1 MHLVRQV
8 YRNVQENLS
17 GKHPKVY
24 RQVHAGS
31 EVATIALP
39 KQIPGLDGEY
49 EKLNDIGIIR
59 QILLYPP
66 LIYDPPMN
74 KRRGMFKEIKINP
87 LEKIDINAKEWLCYP
102 AKVCDVLIHVYFHE
116 TFYELGFGLC
126 NLFELAEEE
135 DLEKQPDAI
144 YLYGAPEG
152 SLDGLAEFNTV
163 YYKDKEKNMLVGA
176 VPRDDEF
183 GYFGYLKKMIL
194 TLHNIKKIEQNI
206 MPYHGAFYQISLKG
220 NIKVKVLMIGDSGAG
235 KSESLEALRFLGS
248 EKIRDLTII
257 ADDMG
262 SIIIE
267 DDGTIRGLGTE
278 TGAFLRLDDLQT
290 GYAFEQLDR
299 AIITNPS
306 KVNARIVIPIT
317 DFETITEGREI
328 DYILYA
334 NNYEEV
340 DEEHKIIESFDNAE
354 DALKVFREGAVMSKG
369 TTNTTGLVHSY
380 FANVFGPP
388 QNREAHDKIVDRYF
402 QEFFKKGIFVG
413 QIRTRLGV
421 KGMENDGPIE
431 AAKALL
437 SIIEK

>member
-1 MHLVRQV
+1 M
-8 YRNVQENLS
+8 
-17 GKHPKVY
+17 
-24 RQVHAGS
+24 
-31 EVATIALP
+31 
-39 KQIPGLDGEY
+39 
-49 EKLNDIGIIR
+49 
-59 QILLYPP
+59 
-66 LIYDPPMN
+66 
-74 KRRGMFKEIKINP
+74 
-87 LEKIDINAKEWLCYP
+87 
-102 AKVCDVLIHVYFHE
+102 
-116 TFYELGFGLC
+116 
-126 NLFELAEEE
+126 AEEE

-328 DYILYA
+328 DIILYA

-340 DEEHKIIESFDNAE
+340 DEEHKIIEAFDNAE
-354 DALKVFREGAVMSKG
+354 DALRVFREGAVMSKG

-402 QEFFKKGIFVG
+402 EEFFKKGIFVG
-413 QIRTRLGV
+413 QIRTRLGI